1 MRESDLRELT
11 AVMRRAAQA
20 SRARK
25 HDLEAAMGVSH
36 GRMEDLWSGTL
47 ELKVR
52 HLVGLAELLE
62 IPPSEIL
69 AAGCPHAQ
77 AAGRRLSDWIGPVE
91 PPFAAR
97 RAEQERSAAEA
108 DDERLRRVVR
118 EEIAAALGSK
128 ARSKA
133 K

>member
-1 MRESDLRELT
+1 MRESDLRVLT
-11 AVMRRAAQA
+11 ADMRRAAQA

-36 GRMEDLWSGTL
+36 GRMEDLWSGSL
-47 ELKVR
+47 ELRVR
-52 HLVGLAELLE
+52 HLVGLAELLD
-62 IPPSEIL
+62 IAPSGFL
-69 AAGCPHAQ
+69 AVGCPHAQ
-77 AAGRRLSDWIGPVE
+77 AVGRRLFDRIG
-91 PPFAAR
+91 PFAAR
-97 RAEQERSAAEA
+97 RAEQEKAAAEA

-128 ARSKA
+128 ARGKA

>member
-62 IPPSEIL
+62 VPPAEFL

-77 AAGRRLSDWIGPVE
+77 AAGLRLADWIGPVG

-97 RAEQERSAAEA
+97 RSEQERVAAEA

-128 ARSKA
+128 PRGKA